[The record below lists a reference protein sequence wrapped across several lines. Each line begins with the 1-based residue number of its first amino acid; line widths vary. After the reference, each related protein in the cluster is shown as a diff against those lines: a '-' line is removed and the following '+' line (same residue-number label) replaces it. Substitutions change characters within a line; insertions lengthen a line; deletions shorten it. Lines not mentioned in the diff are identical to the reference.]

1 MDGHDHSSYKDDHVN
16 NFCQSM
22 SGGGGM
28 SMYMSGF
35 RSSLLNSDA
44 PCLNLLSPN
53 WTLDSELKFIL
64 GMMAVGC
71 LGIVLEAIPVWRLRY
86 LARIDRGGVDR
97 ENKNARLILTAF
109 HGGQAFMGY
118 IIMLAAM
125 TYSVE
130 LMLSAVIG
138 LSIGF
143 YIFHKPRG
151 MLTANQSSSPSPCC
165 EFLDDNA
172 DESTSALY
180 SQLRPDSDEEED
192 HRSNSLHQRT
202 NVATNDQG
210 LRRGLP
216 LDM

>member
-1 MDGHDHSSYKDDHVN
+1 MEGHDHSSYKDNHMN

-22 SGGGGM
+22 SSGGGM

-35 RSSLLNSDA
+35 RSSLLDSDA

-53 WTLDSELKFIL
+53 WTLDSELKFIA
-64 GMMAVGC
+64 GMIAVAC
-71 LGIVLEAIPVWRLRY
+71 LGILLEAIPVWRLRY
-86 LARIDRGGVDR
+86 LARIDRDGVDR

-109 HGGQAFMGY
+109 HGAQALLGY
-118 IIMLAAM
+118 TLMLAAM

-130 LMLSAVIG
+130 LILSTVIG
-138 LSIGF
+138 LSLGF
-143 YIFHKPRG
+143 YIFYKPRSI
-151 MLTANQSSSPSPCC
+151 LTANQSSSPSPCC

-180 SQLRPDSDEEED
+180 SQLGPDSNEEED
-192 HRSNSLHQRT
+192 HRSNLHQRT
-202 NVATNDQG
+202 NVANDPG